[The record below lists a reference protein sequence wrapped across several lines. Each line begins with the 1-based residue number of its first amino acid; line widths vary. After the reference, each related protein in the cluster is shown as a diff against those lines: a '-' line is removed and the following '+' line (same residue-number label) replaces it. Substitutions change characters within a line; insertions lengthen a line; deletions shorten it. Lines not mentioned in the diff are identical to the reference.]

1 MHNNTNIY
9 MEFFMRQFFVIFTML
24 FIQFDLYGANHSV
37 KMLNQGPTGIM
48 VFEPAYLKI
57 NIGDSVTF
65 ESTDPAHNS
74 ASIPGMIPSSASSWN
89 GGLSQDL
96 TVMFDVAGIYGY
108 QCTPHSMMAMVGVIQ
123 VGDDKSNLDSAK
135 AVAQQ
140 FKSSFVMNQ
149 TRLDDLLS
157 KIY

>member
-1 MHNNTNIY
+1 
-9 MEFFMRQFFVIFTML
+9 MRQLFVIFIML

-37 KMLNQGPTGIM
+37 KMLNQGSSGVM

-57 NIGDSVTF
+57 KIGDSVTF
-65 ESTDPAHNS
+65 ESTDAAHNS

-157 KIY
+157 KI

>member
-9 MEFFMRQFFVIFTML
+9 MEFFMRQFFVMFTIL
-24 FIQFDLYGANHSV
+24 SIQFDLYGANHSV
-37 KMLNQGPTGIM
+37 KMLNQGSSGVM

-57 NIGDSVTF
+57 NIGDPVTF
-65 ESTDPAHNS
+65 ESTDAAHNS

-89 GGLSQDL
+89 GGLSQDI

-123 VGDDKSNLDSAK
+123 VGDDKSNLDAAK
-135 AVAQQ
+135 AVAKQ
-140 FKSSFVMNQ
+140 FKSTFVMNQ

-157 KIY
+157 KI